1 MGTHFGSIE
10 RKVWTNTMNFKA
22 VQVLCMAVS
31 TLIEEV
37 TWASY
42 GKQEL
47 HTPVITN
54 EQDCHKLDL
63 LMDMMGTLTR
73 MMDTRINYVTAE
85 GKVIREW
92 IQSILEVG
100 GRYRRELEI
109 LEKLEKQLGSLES
122 EES

>member
-1 MGTHFGSIE
+1 MGVRFESTE
-10 RKVWTNTMNFKA
+10 RKVWQITMNFKA

-37 TWASY
+37 TWALY

-63 LMDMMGTLTR
+63 LMDMMGTLSR
-73 MMDTRINYVTAE
+73 MMDTRINYVTTE

-109 LEKLEKQLGSLES
+109 LEKLEKQLSCVDSQES
-122 EES
+122 